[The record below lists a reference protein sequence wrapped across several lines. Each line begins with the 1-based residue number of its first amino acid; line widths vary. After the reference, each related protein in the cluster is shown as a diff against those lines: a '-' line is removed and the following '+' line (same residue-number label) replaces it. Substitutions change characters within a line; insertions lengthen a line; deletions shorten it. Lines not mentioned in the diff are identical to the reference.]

1 MCKLFLPQSSTA
13 IWHILSDEEVNALF
27 RAAGITCFEA
37 RDDFFWYPDEDTW
50 IKWIQEA
57 LASAPAYLSITATQ
71 RGFDCDK
78 FARHFCD
85 YVATKYLA
93 NGCFEVW
100 GTANLSGTW
109 GGHAW
114 NVILT
119 PKGLV
124 EGLVEAEPQEAS
136 MWSAGT
142 NLDYRITTIYH
153 AD

>member
-1 MCKLFLPQSSTA
+1 MCNLFKPQSSTTA
-13 IWHILSDEEVNALF
+13 TWHVLSDEEVNALF

-37 RDDFFWYPDEDTW
+37 RDDFFWFPDENTW
-50 IKWIQEA
+50 IKWLQEA
-57 LASAPAYLSITATQ
+57 LSSAPPYQSITSTQ

-109 GGHAW
+109 GGHGW

-119 PKGLV
+119 PNGLV
-124 EGLVEAEPQEAS
+124 EVEPQEAS

-142 NLDYRITTIYH
+142 NPNYQIKTVYH